1 MPFTKQ
7 TPRNF
12 FVSPV
17 EIEETEPN
25 PIDRCDWCCIEGKT
39 HTMFD
44 KTEGKEIE
52 LCESCVGV
60 LRDSELNIN

>member
-17 EIEETEPN
+17 EIEEAEQ
-25 PIDRCDWCCIEGKT
+25 
-39 HTMFD
+39 
-44 KTEGKEIE
+44 IE
-52 LCESCVGV
+52 LCHECNHEADLTTHFDAMLKINIQVCAGCLEV
-60 LRDSELNIN
+60 VKDAELNVN

>member
-17 EIEETEPN
+17 EIEE
-25 PIDRCDWCCIEGKT
+25 
-39 HTMFD
+39 
-44 KTEGKEIE
+44 KEIIE
-52 LCESCVGV
+52 LCHECNHEAD
-60 LRDSELNIN
+60 LITHFDKMLQRNIEVCAECLEVVKDAENNVN